1 MDVWW
6 GGSPP
11 PAFAPSFTKSCWR
24 PVFAC
29 ERTCLTRWWRFDAM
43 FVMIAVAV
51 WACALVIWWICSNA
65 FRHSDL
71 DKLKSRL
78 IGSSKTKAVKVAS
91 GGGSGGSLIHT
102 EEKNMLL
109 ATKFLRRFQLQSKL
123 QEMLEQAGMKW
134 STHRLVNTCLVAVV
148 AVWALAWVFLPDQ
161 FHRFSYLPAL
171 VAGALPVLFVMRK
184 RKARLRRFEELFP
197 DSLEFVSRSMRAGHA
212 FSVSLEMIH
221 REFQEPLAGEFPRTF
236 EEHNLGLPLDVA
248 LQKLAKRV
256 PSLDVHFF
264 VSAVLLQKR
273 TGGNLAEI
281 LDKLAYVIR
290 ERFKLR
296 GRIRAVSAHGRMTA
310 AALSAIPAAVAILM
324 FYTNP
329 DYVKFFFK
337 DETGNI
343 MLGCAV
349 FLQLVGYLI
358 MKKIVNIEV

>member
-1 MDVWW
+1 
-6 GGSPP
+6 
-11 PAFAPSFTKSCWR
+11 
-24 PVFAC
+24 
-29 ERTCLTRWWRFDAM
+29 M
-43 FVMIAVAV
+43 FLIIAIAV

-78 IGSSKTKAVKVAS
+78 IGTGKAKAAKAAT
-91 GGGSGGSLIHT
+91 SGGSLIHT
-102 EEKNMLL
+102 EERNVLL

-123 QEMLEQAGMKW
+123 QEMIEQAGMKW

-148 AVWALAWVFLPDQ
+148 GVGALGWLFLPDQ
-161 FHRFSYLPAL
+161 LRRYAYVPAL
-171 VAGALPVLFVMRK
+171 LAGALPVLYVLRK
-184 RKARLRRFEELFP
+184 RKARMRRFEELFP

-221 REFQEPLAGEFPRTF
+221 REFQEPLAGEFRRTF
-236 EEHNLGLPLDVA
+236 EEHNLGLPLDFA

-296 GRIRAVSAHGRMTA
+296 GRIRAISAHGRMTG
-310 AALSAIPAAVAILM
+310 AALTCIPIGVAVIMFYVNPEYVRFFFLDDTGNLMLGAAV
-324 FYTNP
+324 
-329 DYVKFFFK
+329 V
-337 DETGNI
+337 
-343 MLGCAV
+343 
-349 FLQLVGYLI
+349 LQLIGYAI
-358 MKKIVNIEV
+358 IRQIVKIEV